1 MDAADAIERAIKI
14 CGTQGALAERSKLSQ
29 QYISKLL
36 VKKTT
41 PSTEAAIA
49 ISRATGGEVRI
60 RDLLPDVVEA
70 VAAELEREARRV
82 PNGVAPGRSASASA
96 AAKVAGPP
104 PARWAGSESAHT
116 FDESAVDEVEG
127 AK

>member
-1 MDAADAIERAIKI
+1 MDATDAIERAINI

-41 PSTEAAIA
+41 PSTDAAIA

-70 VAAELEREARRV
+70 VAAELEREARQ
-82 PNGVAPGRSASASA
+82 APAPEPAS
-96 AAKVAGPP
+96 
-104 PARWAGSESAHT
+104 
-116 FDESAVDEVEG
+116 
-127 AK
+127 

>member
-1 MDAADAIERAIKI
+1 MDATDAIERAINI

-41 PSTEAAIA
+41 PSTDAAIA
-49 ISRATGGEVRI
+49 ISRATDGEVRI

-70 VAAELEREARRV
+70 VAAELEREARQ
-82 PNGVAPGRSASASA
+82 APEPEPAS
-96 AAKVAGPP
+96 
-104 PARWAGSESAHT
+104 
-116 FDESAVDEVEG
+116 
-127 AK
+127 